1 MNFLEIVDEVLFDR
15 FSETRRAG
23 IKRYVNARYGRVWA
37 QEPWTF
43 KRAAVTTSVSSGVGS
58 VTLASL
64 GLQRVEGVWRV
75 SGNSNYDVNS
85 IRPED
90 FPGWVSTVGGTP
102 YEFTIYGNSIQLDRS
117 PSSTTS
123 LIVLGELAFAPMVN
137 DTDEPLLPE
146 EFHMMLVH
154 GAASEALRMEN
165 DPTWQGFEQDYL
177 AYLEDLKKGYLT
189 AVRSYGDAF
198 PAWVPTVYGNY

>member
-1 MNFLEIVDEVLFDR
+1 MTFLEIVNEVLFDR
-15 FSETRRAG
+15 FGETRRAS

-37 QEPWTF
+37 QESWTF
-43 KRAAVTTSVSSGVGS
+43 KRIIVPVSVAANVGS

-75 SGNSNYDVNS
+75 SGNYNYDTVPL
-85 IRPED
+85 RPED
-90 FPGWVSTVGGTP
+90 FYNFTTAVDGTP
-102 YEFTIYGNSIQLDRS
+102 YDFTIVGDSIVFDKS
-117 PSSTTS
+117 PSSTENFV
-123 LIVLGELAFAPMVN
+123 VLGEAKFTSLVN
-137 DTDEPLLPE
+137 DGDVPLLPE

-177 AYLEDLKKGYLT
+177 AYLNDMKLSYLT
-189 AVRSYGDAF
+189 AVRNYGDAY
-198 PAWVPTVYGNY
+198 PAWSPSRWDN